1 MAGQKFTSWVH
12 GSAMT
17 GEYLNRI
24 TSVRHCGPFVRI
36 EGNEGQNTWL
46 HFAIPTPTIHDGNHT
61 KAESVSVAFR
71 ARSHAKVHEVLVYD
85 GEKII
90 AEHQDLGLKGD
101 HLDSK
106 FEIPGGPEVDRGIN
120 VVVGVTFDAGAPDV
134 RAMQVEI
141 VGVGVDFE
149 A

>member
-1 MAGQKFTSWVH
+1 
-12 GSAMT
+12 
-17 GEYLNRI
+17 
-24 TSVRHCGPFVRI
+24 VRI

-46 HFAIPTPTIHDGNHT
+46 HFAIPTPTVQNGNRT
-61 KAESVSVAFR
+61 RAESVSVAFR
-71 ARSHAKVHEVLVYD
+71 ARSHANLVEVLVYD

-90 AEHQDLGLKGD
+90 ADHQRLGLKGD

-106 FEIPGGPEVDRGIN
+106 FEIPGGPEVERGIN
-120 VVVGVTFDAGAPDV
+120 VVVGVTFDAAAPDI
-134 RAMQVEI
+134 RSMQVEI

>member
-17 GEYLNRI
+17 GEYLSRI
-24 TSVRHCGPFVRI
+24 TAVRHCGPFARI
-36 EGNEGQNTWL
+36 EGNEGQNAWM
-46 HFAIPTPTIHDGNHT
+46 HFAIPTPTVQNGNRT

-71 ARSHAKVHEVLVYD
+71 ARSHANVAEVLVYD

-90 AEHQDLGLKGD
+90 AEHLGMAMKGD
-101 HLDSK
+101 NLDAK
-106 FEIPGGPEVDRGIN
+106 FEIPGAPEVDRGIN
-120 VVVGVTFDAGAPDV
+120 VVVCVTFDEGAPDL

-149 A
+149 G

>member
-36 EGNEGQNTWL
+36 EGSEGQNTWL
-46 HFAIPTPTIHDGNHT
+46 HFAVPTPTVQNGSAT
-61 KAESVSVAFR
+61 RAEAVSVSFR
-71 ARSHAKVHEVLVYD
+71 ARSHANVAEVLVYD

-90 AEHQDLGLKGD
+90 AEHLGMALKGD
-101 HLDSK
+101 HLDGR
-106 FEIPGGPEVDRGIN
+106 FEIPGGPAVERGIN
-120 VVVGVTFDAGAPDV
+120 VVVGVTFDAGAPDI

-149 A
+149 G